1 MRSNRVCLPLRGQ
14 PEFVKPQVPLITIG
28 ITCFNAA
35 RTIARAVD
43 SAVKQDWPN
52 TEIIVVD
59 DASTDGSD
67 AVFRKIAQQHPHLR
81 IIRHKN
87 NEGYA
92 GALNTIVKASRGE
105 FVAIFDDDDESRSD
119 RLATQWRRVTD
130 YEKLHANKLVLCYSN
145 RGIVRDGETKPH
157 HVSRAIGREA
167 PEPNGPIVAKYLF
180 GANFLFGPLAD
191 HVWGMFGRCTLMA
204 RRRTL
209 ITVGDFDAS
218 FRRCA
223 EWDFAVR
230 AALQGAHFI
239 AVNEPLIT
247 QYKTSSDDKSGKT
260 PLKYAL
266 KLTRKHKDYLIN
278 EKAYLAS
285 KAWAHARFHWNNEHR
300 WRHRL
305 FVALAFGLLPSSTL
319 VTELISRLVPA
330 TPRAATVHMA
340 PVFRSGDLDVASASR
355 LTA

>member
-167 PEPNGPIVAKYLF
+167 PEPNGPIVAKYL
-180 GANFLFGPLAD
+180 
-191 HVWGMFGRCTLMA
+191 
-204 RRRTL
+204 
-209 ITVGDFDAS
+209 TVGDFDAS